1 MIACLSFHWRCVLRH
16 FCPVAEI
23 NFFSVFARLVTQVL
37 RRFFFLNFFHA
48 FSLAPYLLLHWLTY
62 YWACF
67 PLKNVTGGYER
78 TARESMGWTGSFD
91 LSYCSWSLFN
101 CHLLQLLFVVH
112 RSARLWW
119 WDGGGK
125 SQRDYWLVERFL
137 NVVPEKKTCHNSW
150 IHLKVRQ
157 HGAVLKR
164 VS

>member
-23 NFFSVFARLVTQVL
+23 NFFSVFARLVTQVF
-37 RRFFFLNFFHA
+37 RRFFFFFNFFMP
-48 FSLAPYLLLHWLTY
+48 FLWLLIFLLHWLTY

-67 PLKNVTGGYER
+67 PFKNVTDSYGR
-78 TARESMGWTGSFD
+78 TARESMRWTGSFD

-101 CHLLQLLFVVH
+101 CHLLTLLFVVD

-125 SQRDYWLVERFL
+125 SQCDYWLVERFL
-137 NVVPEKKTCHNSW
+137 NVVPEKK
-150 IHLKVRQ
+150 HLKVRQ
-157 HGAVLKR
+157 HGAVFKR